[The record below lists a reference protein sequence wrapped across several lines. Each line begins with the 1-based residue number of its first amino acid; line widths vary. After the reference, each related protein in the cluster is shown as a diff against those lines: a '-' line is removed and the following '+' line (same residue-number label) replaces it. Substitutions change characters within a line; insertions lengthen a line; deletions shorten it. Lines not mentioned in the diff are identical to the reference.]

1 MSEANPLVL
10 KNTLEETLRRYIAT
24 TVPIHS
30 RYSQLYSSFWNSLN
44 KESLVEGPYI
54 ETVPDFEKGRA
65 LNEFLNVNGGPLN
78 DAFTQLGDDLIN
90 RRLHL
95 HQDKALTKACIE
107 KKNLVVATGTGSGK
121 TETFLYPI
129 VNEILNDP
137 EFDKPGVRVIL
148 IYPMNALANDQL
160 NFRIA
165 PLLGKQLRD
174 QNITFGR
181 YTGQTKK
188 AASRSEVVA
197 EMLNNVK
204 LDEEF
209 DGEIPDN
216 WLVTREE
223 MLKTPPKILVT
234 NYAMLE
240 HLLLLPVNA
249 PLFENCKLKSLVL
262 DEVHTY
268 NGSQATEVAMLLRK
282 LKNRLG
288 VDYPVQYFATS
299 ASLGDSE
306 ESELK
311 LKTFASH
318 LFGEAE
324 PEIVRGK
331 RITHSDILRN
341 QGASFTLGA
350 NHWKVVSSVFDVFLS
365 DNSDADDQDGFNFIS
380 TCEDHGLSLDALLT
394 KEELEL
400 IDGAENQQELSQ
412 ALFTAFSRNLEVQT
426 ASEHLHNGVI
436 HFTEL
441 ANLVFAN
448 SENDELEEALTG
460 LVKIGIYAKS
470 STDSFPL
477 LPCKHHLIASAIE
490 GSCVSLDNSE
500 EGFNNLELRSHH
512 QTKDEIFYPLLT
524 CRQCGQPYIE
534 GYLHNSTLHNRYPSS
549 NSNAQRK
556 IFWLGKPASYENFD
570 EEDEAECGG
579 TKKWATLN
587 INPVN
592 GDKVNNG
599 GVKLYELKTED
610 DEFDKTSYLKH
621 CAACNSKASGSN
633 AEIITRFYPGNE
645 SLSSVVTQK
654 VLEALPAKKNNQR
667 PAAGRKLLTFSDN
680 RQDAAFFAP
689 YFERTAND
697 FAHRGA
703 IVEALQDVEH
713 SIPFDT
719 LANKIRATWDK
730 RNSFSYPDANGQLKE
745 YFEDVK
751 DILTGKLAA
760 EFCTPPG
767 RRTSLEALGL
777 VDVAYSQK
785 KMKDLVGRLAKEFSE
800 LDRSEI
806 ETLCL
811 IFLEHIRRSKAVI
824 NIPND
829 VDIKSA
835 TIWGERYRG
844 VKTFE
849 LERAGGEAT
858 HSFITQLG
866 SSRNNRRT
874 WYLVNQLGWDQDLS
888 RRFLSTVWECLTKK
902 SKFLKS
908 SGGAYAL
915 DASFIE
921 LKKGR
926 SEELKE
932 CNVCGLK
939 QKLFIRNKCTAFGC
953 HGEVGEPS
961 ADKLSSDINHY
972 IHSYTEVSSQ
982 IVRARE
988 HTASLSTALRE
999 EIESEFFDSK
1009 VNVLSCTT
1017 TMEVGV
1023 DLGDLEAIVNL
1034 NVPPG
1039 VANYQQRTGR
1049 AGRRA
1054 QAAPFCV
1061 TVARNSKHDRVVFGD
1076 FKGYLKRSPPEPF
1089 VNLTNK
1095 TLIQRH
1101 QLSVLLSKFLGNK
1114 LSSDELKAPKLVDLF
1129 GIEIA
1134 SGFSKEFRNELLAW
1148 LETENGK
1155 VATDEANRILE
1166 KLPSKQRAIVES
1178 QIDDI
1183 KVLFVSELENFA
1195 QLVEQ
1200 RCVTYLG
1207 KIEDARQKII
1217 DGDNDASKELARWI
1231 HQRDSY
1237 LGQFL
1242 VNKLSENGL
1251 IPTYS
1256 FPIHSLTLEVT
1267 QKEKEYKNQ
1276 FLKSDVEL
1284 VRDASLGISEYAPGS
1299 EVIANGRIWRSAGL
1313 AYSPRDFMPTNVV
1326 TICRTCNHANVAECE
1341 EDKQTVCE
1349 NCKSP
1354 LNETPLPFIKPKGFI
1369 TAFKD
1374 SKGKDP
1380 SSTRKRSV
1388 QAEEAKLIVVP
1399 SPEQYE
1405 QSDHSAVFKMF
1416 MPAYSKSDISGR
1428 LFILNK
1434 GFKKAGY
1441 LRCPYCNYMTSR
1453 ESKSSRISHEM
1464 PETGKKCPNQKLQ
1477 PTSLAHEFHTDV
1489 AIYKVTIPISVDDI
1503 SLSDEQKTERKN
1515 NIAVTLSEALRLAF
1529 VEMLEVPIS
1538 EIRSLFRFENGALI
1552 LIAYDG
1558 VPGGAGYVS
1567 RIFETISTKEI
1578 LEKVIQ
1584 ILDCQ
1589 NDCETGC
1596 INCICDYS
1604 NQKYW
1609 DSFLRKEASLYVNG
1623 LIDDFQYS
1631 HPIQKLGAVK
1641 QKSTS
1646 FQGLIEQ
1653 FEKFEEVIFT
1663 MPHLVDS
1670 SSFDKRDLDWLINL
1684 LSKVKVK
1691 ILLLNELPNK
1701 FENTPASLRAAI
1713 DYLKPYISDGVLDV
1727 SHISTKLTDE
1737 QLMCI
1742 PFAIG
1747 LGKDEEADSL
1757 WFGNATLNFNSNN
1770 KVCGEIYQL
1779 AKKDYAPVV
1788 ALLLSNLEKNRYSPD
1803 YFSSRSPFGVFPYR
1817 SNETRNLETVF
1828 DYVEGKHINCLHIR
1842 DPYLASDNSI
1852 KYLGQL
1858 LSTFCKLTNEV
1869 ERIKL
1874 DCRMMDN
1881 SDDYRDYESKV
1892 ANTLINECNFDRN
1905 AFDIS
1910 VFPANHRRGF
1920 HDRRVSFEIIN
1931 SDGASETVVYEL
1943 SGGVSHLL
1951 NSNYETCVTM
1961 YRVEDYGS

>member
-1 MSEANPLVL
+1 MSEANPLIL

-30 RYSQLYSSFWNSLN
+30 RYTQLYNSFWNSLN
-44 KESLVEGPYI
+44 KETLVEGPYI

-65 LNEFLNVNGGPLN
+65 LGEFLNINGGPLN
-78 DAFTQLGDDLIN
+78 DAFTQLGDALIN

-95 HQDKALTKACIE
+95 HQDKALTKACVE

-137 EFDKPGVRVIL
+137 DFEKPGVRVIL

-188 AASRSEVVA
+188 TTSRSEVIA

-216 WLVTREE
+216 WFVTREE

-240 HLLLLPVNA
+240 HLLLLPINA
-249 PLFENCKLKSLVL
+249 PLFKDCKLNSLVL

-268 NGSQATEVAMLLRK
+268 NGAQATEVAMLLRK

-299 ASLGDSE
+299 ASLGDSN
-306 ESELK
+306 ESEEK

-331 RITHSDILRN
+331 RITHSDILSK
-341 QGASFTLGA
+341 QGASFSLDA
-350 NHWKVVSSVFDVFLS
+350 ENWKIVSSVFDLFLS
-365 DNSDADDQDGFNFIS
+365 DNPNADDQDGFNFVS
-380 TCEDHGLSLDALLT
+380 TFEGKGLPLEKLLT

-400 IDGAENQQELSQ
+400 IDEAENQQDLSQ
-412 ALFTAFSRNLEVQT
+412 ALFNAFSRNFQIQT
-426 ASEHLHNGVI
+426 VSEHLHNGVI

-441 ANLVFAN
+441 ANLVFAD
-448 SENDELEEALTG
+448 SESDDLEEALTG
-460 LVKIGIYAKS
+460 IVKVGIYAKS

-490 GSCVSLDNSE
+490 GSCVSLNNSE
-500 EGFNNLELRSHH
+500 EGFSNLELRSHH
-512 QTKDEIFYPLLT
+512 QTNDDIFYPLLT

-579 TKKWATLN
+579 TKKWSTLN

-592 GDKVNNG
+592 GDKVNND

-654 VLEALPAKKNNQR
+654 VLEALPPKQNNQR

-703 IVEALQDVEH
+703 IVEALDDVEH
-713 SIPFDT
+713 TVPFDT
-719 LANKIRATWDK
+719 LANRIRAIWDK
-730 RNSFSYPDANGQLKE
+730 RNCFSYPDANGQLRE

-767 RRTSLEALGL
+767 RRTSLESLGL
-777 VDVAYSQK
+777 VDVSYNQK
-785 KMKDLVGRLAKEFSE
+785 SMDRLVRALAKEFEE
-800 LDRSEI
+800 LDKQEV

-811 IFLEHIRRSKAVI
+811 IMLEHIRRSKAVI
-824 NIPND
+824 NIPNSPD
-829 VDIKSA
+829 MNSA
-835 TIWGERYRG
+835 AIWGERYRG
-844 VKTFE
+844 IKTFE
-849 LERAGGEAT
+849 LERTGSEVT

-874 WYLVNQLGWDQDLS
+874 WYLLNQLGWEKDLS
-888 RRFLSTVWECLTKK
+888 ERFLRSVWEYLIKC
-902 SKFLKS
+902 KFLVS
-908 SGGAYAL
+908 NGAGRAL
-915 DASFIE
+915 DASLIE
-921 LKKGR
+921 LKRGR

-932 CNVCGLK
+932 CNVCGLR
-939 QKLFIRNKCTAFGC
+939 QKLFVRNKCTAFGC
-953 HGEVGEPS
+953 HGEVGES
-961 ADKLSSDINHY
+961 AVNKLSSDINHY
-972 IHSYTEVSSQ
+972 IHSYTEVSSH

-988 HTASLSTALRE
+988 HTASLSTGLRE

-1076 FKGYLKRSPPEPF
+1076 FKGYLKRTPPEPF

-1101 QLSVLLSKFLGNK
+1101 QLSVLLSKFLANK

-1129 GIEIA
+1129 GTEIT
-1134 SGFSKEFRNELLAW
+1134 SGFSREFRSELLAW
-1148 LETENGK
+1148 LETDNGK
-1155 VATDEANRILE
+1155 VAIDEANQIIE
-1166 KLPSKQRAIVES
+1166 KLPSEQRASVES
-1178 QIDDI
+1178 QIDEI
-1183 KVLFVSELENFA
+1183 KVVFVSELESFA

-1207 KIEDARQKII
+1207 KIEEARENISN
-1217 DGDNDASKELARWI
+1217 GDDSASKDFARWK

-1326 TICRTCNHANVAECE
+1326 IICRNCNHANVAECE
-1341 EDKQTVCE
+1341 DDKQTVCE

-1354 LNETPLPFIKPKGFI
+1354 LNEASLPFIKPKGFI

-1405 QSDHSAVFKMF
+1405 KSDHSAVFKMF
-1416 MPAYSKSDISGR
+1416 MPAYSKDDISGR

-1434 GFKKAGY
+1434 GFKKTGY
-1441 LRCPYCNYMTSR
+1441 WRCPYCNFMTSA
-1453 ESKSSRISHEM
+1453 ESKTPPRSHEM
-1464 PETGKKCPNQKLQ
+1464 PETGKKCPNKQFKK
-1477 PTSLAHEFHTDV
+1477 TSLAHEFHTDV
-1489 AIYKVTIPISVDDI
+1489 AIYKFNIPISVDDS
-1503 SLSDEQKTERKN
+1503 SLSDEQKSERKN

-1529 VEMLEVPIS
+1529 VEMIEVPIS
-1538 EIRSLFRFENGALI
+1538 EIRSLFRFENGALV

-1558 VPGGAGYVS
+1558 VPGGAGYVK
-1567 RIFETISTKEI
+1567 RIFDTVSTQKI
-1578 LEKVIQ
+1578 LNKVLQ

-1609 DSFLRKEASLYVNG
+1609 DSFLRNEASVYVKD
-1623 LIDDFQYS
+1623 LLDDFQYS
-1631 HPIQKLGAVK
+1631 HPIQRLGAVK
-1641 QKSTS
+1641 QKAAS

-1663 MPHLVDS
+1663 MPHLVNGD
-1670 SSFDKRDLDWLINL
+1670 SFDKKDMDWVINL

-1691 ILLLNELPNK
+1691 VLLHNGLPKK

-1713 DYLKPYISDGVLDV
+1713 DYLKPYISDGALDV

-1737 QLMCI
+1737 QIMCT
-1742 PFAIG
+1742 PFAVG
-1747 LGKDEEADSL
+1747 LSKDEEAGSL
-1757 WFGNATLNFNSNN
+1757 WFGEATFNINSST
-1770 KVCGEIYQL
+1770 KISGDIYLL
-1779 AKKDYAPVV
+1779 AKKHYGPVV
-1788 ALLLSNLEKNRYSPD
+1788 SLLLSDLERNKYSPN
-1803 YFSSRSPFGVFPYR
+1803 YFTSRAPFGVYPYR
-1817 SNETRNLETVF
+1817 SNETRNLDTVF
-1828 DYVEGKHINCLHIR
+1828 DYIEGKYIKLLHIR
-1842 DPYLASDNSI
+1842 DPYLASENSI

-1858 LSTFCKLTNEV
+1858 LSTFFKLTNEV
-1869 ERIKL
+1869 EKIKL
-1874 DCRMMDN
+1874 DCRMIDN
-1881 SDDYRDYESKV
+1881 NDDYRDYESKV
-1892 ANTLINECNFDRN
+1892 ANTLINECNFDRK

-1961 YRVEDYGS
+1961 YRVENYGS